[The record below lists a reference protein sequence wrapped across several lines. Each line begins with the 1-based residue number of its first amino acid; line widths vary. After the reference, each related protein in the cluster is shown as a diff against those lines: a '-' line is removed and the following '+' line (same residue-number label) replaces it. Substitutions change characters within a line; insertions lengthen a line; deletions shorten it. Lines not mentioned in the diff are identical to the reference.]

1 MARVLIFI
9 AILVYYVSPYI
20 SEILLSIIFGLIT
33 LITLLVSRDQLKVV
47 KLRPLS
53 STVLLYYLVAVFSV
67 LWSQKTAYTL
77 FFGLLNIS
85 ILLGVLKT
93 LNCSRD
99 LRVARTIKYLTFIV
113 VLEIIFMAFQLGQRG
128 YGGMEL
134 LHGSG
139 SFQAGIVLLIVFYEH
154 KSGIERNALL
164 VTFGLIVLLTTSFKI
179 YLAFGIILWLRMGK
193 WVKILLP
200 FLGTTCLF
208 YFKDILFTLDY
219 GKIENLGGRLGPWL
233 LMLESFQENIILGH
247 GFPFGDRLRIDANFT
262 IENAHNIFIAS
273 GLYLGLVGLIMMVF
287 LMYRMFK
294 SYHSGLSRDLSV
306 LFFTSSMFNVSVA
319 GKISGTLI
327 AGLIL
332 LIFIEKNRKDEVLQT
347 RL

>member
-1 MARVLIFI
+1 MIKKIF
-9 AILVYYVSPYI
+9 
-20 SEILLSIIFGLIT
+20 
-33 LITLLVSRDQLKVV
+33 
-47 KLRPLS
+47 
-53 STVLLYYLVAVFSV
+53 VLL
-67 LWSQKTAYTL
+67 
-77 FFGLLNIS
+77 
-85 ILLGVLKT
+85 
-93 LNCSRD
+93 
-99 LRVARTIKYLTFIV
+99 
-113 VLEIIFMAFQLGQRG
+113 AFL
-128 YGGMEL
+128 
-134 LHGSG
+134 S
-139 SFQAGIVLLIVFYEH
+139 
-154 KSGIERNALL
+154 
-164 VTFGLIVLLTTSFKI
+164 
-179 YLAFGIILWLRMGK
+179 
-193 WVKILLP
+193 
-200 FLGTTCLF
+200 TTCLF
-208 YFKDILFTLDY
+208 YFKDILFALDY

-233 LMLESFQENIILGH
+233 MMLESFQDNIIIGL

-294 SYHSGLSRDLSV
+294 SYQSALSRDLSV